1 MNPDILGWAAT
12 AILIATLLRQTL
24 KQWKSPHPEAVSSW
38 LFIGQM
44 SASVLFTVYSFLL
57 GNTVFVVTNLLLLGT
72 AILGQVLA
80 WRRRKKDGEQDPPPT
95 PR

>member
-44 SASVLFTVYSFLL
+44 SASVLFTIYSFLL

-80 WRRRKKDGEQDPPPT
+80 WRRRKKDGEQEPPAT

>member
-12 AILIATLLRQTL
+12 AILIATLQRQTL

>member
-44 SASVLFTVYSFLL
+44 SASVLFTIYSLLL

-80 WRRRKKDGEQDPPPT
+80 WRRRKKDGEPNPPAT
-95 PR
+95 SR

>member
-57 GNTVFVVTNLLLLGT
+57 CNTVFVVTNLLLLGT

>member
-1 MNPDILGWAAT
+1 MNPDLLGWAAT

-44 SASVLFTVYSFLL
+44 SASVLFTIYSLLL

-80 WRRRKKDGEQDPPPT
+80 WRRRKKDGEPNPT
-95 PR
+95 ATSR

>member
-44 SASVLFTVYSFLL
+44 SASVLFTIYSFLL

-80 WRRRKKDGEQDPPPT
+80 WRRRKKDGEQEPPAT
-95 PR
+95 LR